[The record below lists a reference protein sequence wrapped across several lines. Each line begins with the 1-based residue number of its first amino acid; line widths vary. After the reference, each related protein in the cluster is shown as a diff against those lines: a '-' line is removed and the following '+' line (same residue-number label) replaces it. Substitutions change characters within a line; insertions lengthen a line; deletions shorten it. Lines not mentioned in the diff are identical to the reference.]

1 MAENRLDCGSRP
13 LVLRAATL
21 TALAD
26 HCHGIKGQRRRFPI
40 AHRADGH
47 YHTPWRAALPHLWG
61 ARPVRTDP
69 DTRTDQSRHH
79 CGQTAGATRWSSA
92 SRAVDAEKL
101 KSVIA
106 ALESGTSKAAV
117 CRAFGI
123 PRSNRSHN
131 LYREVRSPSLNSSVH
146 TLKLFSVLGPKVV
159 LIGTS
164 AASRPRAISTRPM
177 RGVLFRASKVY
188 Q

>member
-1 MAENRLDCGSRP
+1 MDTTTPHGELLFHIFG
-13 LVLRAATL
+13 VLAQYERAL
-21 TALAD
+21 TQERIRAGITAAKRRGR
-26 HCHGIKGQRRRFPI
+26 HGGCP
-40 AHRADGH
+40 RAM
-47 YHTPWRAALPHLWG
+47 
-61 ARPVRTDP
+61 
-69 DTRTDQSRHH
+69 
-79 CGQTAGATRWSSA
+79 
-92 SRAVDAEKL
+92 DAEKL
-101 KSVIA
+101 KSGIA

-131 LYREVRSPSLNSSVH
+131 LYREARSPSLNSSVH
-146 TLKLFSVLGPKVV
+146 TLKLFSVLGPKVL